1 MDAPV
6 ERPWWPVG
14 EQFLDALRHWL
25 DKNFQPDITVRE
37 WWRRLAEAG
46 LTAPT
51 WPRQHG
57 GLGVTTRV
65 QELIEQ
71 ELAAAG
77 TLAPPVDNDG
87 FRAIAPALRQF
98 LPDDTRRGWLE
109 PLLRG
114 EHSWDLLVAEPRRTL
129 DDIRCRAD
137 WEFDTLTITGAKV
150 RGTPTT
156 HALVMTRTDP
166 ASTGRAGLTCVIV
179 DLAEPGVVT
188 EDGVVRFERR
198 SVRRDRMV
206 GDDRRGWDVAAAVI
220 PYLERSLAGRIRRG
234 LIHVPPG
241 EYVAALDLTV
251 AEAVATYHQ
260 APPPG
265 EDRRRR

>member
-14 EQFLDALRHWL
+14 DQFLDALRHWL
-25 DKNFQPDITVRE
+25 ENNFAPHITVRE
-37 WWRRLAEAG
+37 WWRRLADTG

-57 GLGVTTRV
+57 GLGVTTRL
-65 QELIEQ
+65 QEVIER
-71 ELAAAG
+71 ELAAARA
-77 TLAPPVDNDG
+77 LAPPVDNDG

-98 LPDDTRRGWLE
+98 LPDDTRRQWLE

-114 EHSWDLLVAEPRRTL
+114 EHTWDLLVAEPRREL
-129 DDIRCRAD
+129 DDVRCRAD
-137 WEFDTLTITGAKV
+137 WEFDTLTITGAKL

-166 ASTGRAGLTCVIV
+166 ASTGRLGLTCVIV
-179 DLAEPGVVT
+179 DLAEPGVT
-188 EDGVVRFERR
+188 LDGDVVRF
-198 SVRRDRMV
+198 DRHTVTRQRLV
-206 GDDRRGWDVAAAVI
+206 GHDRRGWEVASAVI
-220 PYLERSLAGRIRRG
+220 PYLQRSLAGRIRRG
-234 LIHVPPG
+234 LTHVPAG
-241 EYVAALDLTV
+241 EYATALDMTV
-251 AEAVATYHQ
+251 ADALAAYRP